1 MNQTTFYEAFAACNP
16 FTGLLERWMGTATL
30 ETIRRHGLFADLSYP
45 LHGDEAQHIDH
56 QLQTCWGVPVEDL
69 VGHPL

>member
-1 MNQTTFYEAFAACNP
+1 MKTPMNQTTFYEAFAACNP

-45 LHGDEAQHIDH
+45 LHGDEAQGIDG
-56 QLQTCWGVPVEDL
+56 WGCRSAENRF
-69 VGHPL
+69 